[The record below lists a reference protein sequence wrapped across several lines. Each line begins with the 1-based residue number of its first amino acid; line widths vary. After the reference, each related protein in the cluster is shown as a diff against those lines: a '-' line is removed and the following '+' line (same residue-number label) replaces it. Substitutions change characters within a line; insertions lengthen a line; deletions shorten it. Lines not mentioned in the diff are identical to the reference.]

1 MLQRTVWD
9 APFAS
14 LKKEVSFKPET
25 ELGYVTSNCMRRA
38 VRQFEKEVSFRL
50 ATGVENAS
58 CNCMGRA
65 VRQFKKEVSFKLAK
79 GRKCYIELYGTR
91 RPPVRKRSKLLA

>member
-1 MLQRTVWD
+1 MLHRTVWD
-9 APFAS
+9 APSAS
-14 LKKEVSFKPET
+14 SKKEVSFKPET
-25 ELGYVTSNCMRRA
+25 ELGYVTSNCMGRA

-65 VRQFKKEVSFKLAK
+65 VRQFKK
-79 GRKCYIELYGTR
+79 
-91 RPPVRKRSKLLA
+91 